1 MPNYKLSPR
10 AKRQMRDIWRHI
22 AVENERAADK
32 LLNRLFD
39 KFELVAQHPEMGSAR
54 PELSAIARIIV
65 EGRYIAIYEP
75 ADYGAE
81 VVAVVHGMREPS
93 TWLD

>member
-1 MPNYKLSPR
+1 MARYKLSPR
-10 AKRQMRDIWRHI
+10 AKRQMGDIWRHI

-32 LLNRLFD
+32 LLNRLFH
-39 KFELVAQHPEMGSAR
+39 KFELAARHPDIGSAR
-54 PELSAIARIIV
+54 PELGTLARIIV

-81 VVAVVHGMREPS
+81 IVAVVHGMREPS
-93 TWLD
+93 SWLE